1 MPLSMHL
8 SHPNEDVLSSEETD
22 FGSTDILCGS
32 NSTGCLPSSQSSSLE
47 VHVCARYL
55 LQTVFTKVNCS
66 IVVSNSIGCLS
77 SSQSSSLEV
86 HVSAKYLLQTE
97 DGLIVIAIVV
107 VMFVVEVVIVL
118 MR

>member
-1 MPLSMHL
+1 MSLSMHL
-8 SHPNEDVLSSEETD
+8 SHLKAVVISSIETE

-32 NSTGCLPSSQSSSLE
+32 NSTGCLP
-47 VHVCARYL
+47 
-55 LQTVFTKVNCS
+55 
-66 IVVSNSIGCLS
+66 